1 LLAAGSL
8 WGQSWLAGRW
18 GVLKIVPW
26 LVAALFLFQYVPES
40 AAFLSSQHVD
50 KGLRAWENNAVVEAV
65 EQLPKD
71 IPVISSRPNI
81 LLLSADRA
89 AYLLTMNF
97 SPAFL
102 SQNGMYGS
110 DPQDRLQK
118 LFRENGAA
126 LVDFNDLSPQFI
138 QKYGKNAVPRL
149 NLLIK
154 GLVVYRQTPDATIYF
169 YPK

>member
-1 LLAAGSL
+1 
-8 WGQSWLAGRW
+8 
-18 GVLKIVPW
+18 
-26 LVAALFLFQYVPES
+26 
-40 AAFLSSQHVD
+40 
-50 KGLRAWENNAVVEAV
+50 
-65 EQLPKD
+65 
-71 IPVISSRPNI
+71 
-81 LLLSADRA
+81 
-89 AYLLTMNF
+89 MNF

-110 DPQDRLQK
+110 DPQDQLQK